1 MNGLSHHVRG
11 AVAHQE
17 QAIGIG
23 TAFTLLGRDDGERA
37 VGGEERGEVAQLAVH
52 LGADGGLGETG
63 TDRGGNLCGGNG
75 CGEILDCSVGERDPW
90 HGTQRL
96 PNLVAGH

>member
-1 MNGLSHHVRG
+1 MRG

-17 QAIGIG
+17 QTIWIGA
-23 TAFTLLGRDDGERA
+23 AFTLLGRDDGERA

-52 LGADGGLGETG
+52 LGADGGLGKTG
-63 TDRGGNLCGGNG
+63 TDRGSNLGGGNG

-96 PNLVAGH
+96 PNLDAGH